1 MGDHRHKGVV
11 IAGPSAIAEN
21 ECSRRTV
28 AISTRKG
35 RVSVDLSEAPGGR
48 LKEVR
53 VESLQTQGISI
64 PRIGLGTFRMQGE
77 TCRAAVESALA
88 LGYRHVD
95 TAEMYGNEA
104 AVGVAIAASGLPR
117 GDIHVTTKVWPE
129 NLAPDRIRRSFD
141 ASLQKLRL
149 DYVDLYMVH
158 WPVQGMDL
166 PAIFKAFGRLQEEGL
181 TRAIGVC
188 NFTVPLLRTVIETIR
203 APIAC
208 NQIEYH
214 VLLDQ
219 GPVRAYL
226 QGKSIPITAYCP
238 LAQGSLAKNPEL
250 TEIGKKHGA
259 SAAQVALKWLLDQ
272 DGVMAIPKAQRPES
286 QKANLDALRLT
297 LDEQDQRAIAAL
309 PKNRRFVNPS
319 FAPAW
324 DTPPA

>member
-1 MGDHRHKGVV
+1 
-11 IAGPSAIAEN
+11 
-21 ECSRRTV
+21 
-28 AISTRKG
+28 
-35 RVSVDLSEAPGGR
+35 
-48 LKEVR
+48 
-53 VESLQTQGISI
+53 
-64 PRIGLGTFRMQGE
+64 MQGE

-104 AVGVAIAASGLPR
+104 AVGVAIAASGLAR
-117 GDIHVTTKVWPE
+117 GEIHVTTKVWPE
-129 NLAPDRIRRSFD
+129 NLAPDRIRRAFD

-166 PAIFKAFGRLQEEGL
+166 PAIFKTFGRLQEEGL

-219 GPVRAYL
+219 SPVRSYL
-226 QGKSIPITAYCP
+226 QNKSIPITAYCP
-238 LAQGSLAKNPEL
+238 LAQGSLAKDPEL

-286 QKANLDALRLT
+286 QKANLDALRLS
-297 LDEQDQRAIAAL
+297 LDAEDRRAIAAL
-309 PKNRRFVNPS
+309 PKSRRFVNPS

-324 DTPPA
+324 DATSA